1 MQNIQN
7 MWPWFKANNEINQIH
22 DIILA
27 CYIYYNY
34 THSGN
39 EQQFDEAV
47 PYHELCT
54 LRECVTSWNMVMF
67 N

>member
-47 PYHELCT
+47 PYHEL
-54 LRECVTSWNMVMF
+54 
-67 N
+67 